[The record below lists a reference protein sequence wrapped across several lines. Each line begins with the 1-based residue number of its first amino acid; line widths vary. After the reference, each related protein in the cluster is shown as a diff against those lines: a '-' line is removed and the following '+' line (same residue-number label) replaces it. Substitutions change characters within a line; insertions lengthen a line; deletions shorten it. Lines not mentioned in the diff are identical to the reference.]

1 LLKIFFVERKKVYAF
16 HKATMNRIQEEVD
29 NCETA
34 ISTQL
39 PSQDSA
45 NELAQLQSKI
55 NNIAD
60 DINRLERFIRF
71 NYTGFLKIVKKHD
84 RHTDYILRPMFMV
97 RLNQCPFWREDNEQ
111 LLIKLSSLFNQA
123 RGGGRTMSFR
133 PTNFRPQDVPEVGV
147 DSSRTLVKRF
157 FVHTDDV
164 LELKTSVLRH
174 LPALIYKESDKS
186 NDKDDIDP
194 PISSLYLDDS
204 DMDSYSSRVESAPA
218 SQIIRLRWYGSVN
231 GNRSISVER
240 RTLEDEN
247 RGDLKDRFIIKDKYV
262 EGFITGDQTFL
273 EKTVNKMKQS
283 GTRSDQEIHV
293 YSNLVKEVQKTIVD
307 KHMQPGKAKPKK
319 KEKEK
324 RKVFSGI
331 LYK

>member
-1 LLKIFFVERKKVYAF
+1 
-16 HKATMNRIQEEVD
+16 
-29 NCETA
+29 
-34 ISTQL
+34 
-39 PSQDSA
+39 
-45 NELAQLQSKI
+45 
-55 NNIAD
+55 
-60 DINRLERFIRF
+60 
-71 NYTGFLKIVKKHD
+71 
-84 RHTDYILRPMFMV
+84 
-97 RLNQCPFWREDNEQ
+97 
-111 LLIKLSSLFNQA
+111 
-123 RGGGRTMSFR
+123 
-133 PTNFRPQDVPEVGV
+133 
-147 DSSRTLVKRF
+147 
-157 FVHTDDV
+157 VHTDDV

-231 GNRSISVER
+231 GNSSISVER

-283 GTRSDQEIHV
+283 GTRSDQEIQV

-319 KEKEK
+319 KKKK
-324 RKVFSGI
+324 RERCFPEFFIIEDLFLNKSPFFFVKNSFKNI
-331 LYK
+331 L